1 MRRNKKTRFNRVW
14 KNVVMTM
21 AAVVVF
27 CTVYALVLPA
37 ITKASDP
44 ICGLEEHTHTDGCY
58 LTH

>member
-1 MRRNKKTRFNRVW
+1 MRGNKKTRFNRVW

-44 ICGLEEHTHTDGCY
+44 ICGLEEHGWVLPHP
-58 LTH
+58 